1 MGMYKVI
8 SLFSGVGGSSL
19 GYKLAGL
26 KVLAAVEFIDYQAHN
41 YRLNHKNTKVYEEDI
56 RTLDPTK
63 VLKDLNLERYEL
75 DILDG
80 SPPCSSFST
89 AGKREEYWGQEKE
102 YSNTKQRTDDLFFEY
117 IRFIDT
123 IQPKVFV
130 AENVSGLVKGKA
142 KGYFLEILDSLKK
155 CGYNVKAKLMN
166 AKYYNVPQSRQ
177 RLIFI
182 GVRNDLNIIPSFPK
196 PSNKIKTIRDAW
208 INLPKE
214 NKQASIDLEINES
227 KKYKYVKYLK
237 KLKKSPNKVL
247 YGDNVGGPFNLCRLS
262 LNLPSNTVCQMGG
275 VRGAAAVCH
284 PIKDRKLTI
293 YELKRITTF
302 PDDFKLVG
310 TFAQQWEACGRSV
323 PPKFMQ
329 AIAENI
335 RYNILDKV

>member
-1 MGMYKVI
+1 MYKVI

-26 KVLAAVEFIDYQAHN
+26 KVLAAVEFIDYQANN

-56 RTLDPTK
+56 RTLDPSK

-102 YSNTKQRTDDLFFEY
+102 YSNSKQRTDDLFFEY

-142 KGYFLEILDSLKK
+142 KGYFLEILDKLKG

-182 GVRNDLNIIPSFPK
+182 GVRNDLNIVPSFPK

-214 NKQASIDLEINES
+214 NKQAGTDLETTDS
-227 KKYKYVKYLK
+227 KKYSYVKYLK
-237 KLKKSPNKVL
+237 KLRKSPNKVL
-247 YGDNVGGPFNLCRLS
+247 YGSSVGGYFNLVRLS
-262 LNLPSNTVCQMGG
+262 FNLPSNTVCQMGG
-275 VRGAAAVCH
+275 MPGVATVCH

-302 PDDFKLVG
+302 PDDFELVG
-310 TFAQQWEACGRSV
+310 TFRQRWEACGRSV